1 MKKTDLPLTRHTTH
15 PIYRGAHPTNYART
29 SSWPAPHFLAAAFF
43 LGDFLAAFFLAAGAF
58 LAIVFLGPAA
68 FFAAG
73 FFLVA
78 GFFLAAPGLVDFLTV
93 FFLVVF
99 LAAEGFLT
107 AEFFLVAALG
117 FFAIVFLTGDFFLAS
132 GESLK
137 DALTLMNMPLE
148 TPNLSAFLSA
158 RSFFAA
164 GKFVAMYF
172 LIAAS
177 EEPLRSLRP
186 SRAALISSEYF
197 GPSVFVVFLAG
208 GMVVE

>member
-1 MKKTDLPLTRHTTH
+1 MPLET
-15 PIYRGAHPTNYART
+15 PNL
-29 SSWPAPHFLAAAFF
+29 S
-43 LGDFLAAFFLAAGAF
+43 AF
-58 LAIVFLGPAA
+58 LSARS

-107 AEFFLVAALG
+107 VEVFLAAVFFLVAALG

-186 SRAALISSEYF
+186 
-197 GPSVFVVFLAG
+197 PC
-208 GMVVE
+208 